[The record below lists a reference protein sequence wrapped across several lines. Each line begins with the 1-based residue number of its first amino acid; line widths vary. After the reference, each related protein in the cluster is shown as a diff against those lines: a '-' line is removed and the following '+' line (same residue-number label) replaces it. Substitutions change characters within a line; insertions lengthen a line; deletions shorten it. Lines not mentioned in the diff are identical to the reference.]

1 MDIFLL
7 KLVCRLLSYVPLV
20 ARKPTKYTDK
30 NLKSSPTFR
39 RHAAVPSVN
48 RESVWKTYDTAW
60 LSKISLINAD
70 YGLFWEDLFSLKG
83 YTFIFGTQVCA
94 NLRRGGI
101 DPNRRSQNTNQR
113 KRKCLLWH
121 GSIFAKEKRVSAI
134 FHTSTFN
141 LAKFNFGVLYLLSSQ
156 TLLEFGVG
164 QRERHS
170 PQQPG
175 KVCFRFTP
183 WTEGNPQ
190 LEWRWALFSS
200 FRFAYKDEYE
210 KFKLYMTI
218 ILMFGAITC
227 LFFLNYR

>member
-141 LAKFNFGVLYLLSSQ
+141 LAKFNFGVLYLYHLRLYLNLVLGNVNV
-156 TLLEFGVG
+156 TLLSNQAKYVSGL
-164 QRERHS
+164 H
-170 PQQPG
+170 
-175 KVCFRFTP
+175 
-183 WTEGNPQ
+183 
-190 LEWRWALFSS
+190 LELRGTRSWSEDELFSLPLDLPTRMNMKSLS
-200 FRFAYKDEYE
+200 FTWR
-210 KFKLYMTI
+210 
-218 ILMFGAITC
+218 
-227 LFFLNYR
+227 